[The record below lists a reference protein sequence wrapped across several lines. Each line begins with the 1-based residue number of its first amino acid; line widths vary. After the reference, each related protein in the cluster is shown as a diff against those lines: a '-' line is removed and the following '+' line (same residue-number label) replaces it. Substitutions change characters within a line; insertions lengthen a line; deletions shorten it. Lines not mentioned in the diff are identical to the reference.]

1 MLFDF
6 DWLKYGAGGK
16 EIYRELSKFFARQ
29 KDRTDR
35 REEQNFQV
43 KELEKDKRNF
53 KNILGMHIYPTIINK
68 LSYLEQ
74 VEIDYLYLEYVG
86 DSIHQDT
93 KNKRD
98 AWYEESKKKQ
108 DEEVA
113 VDILGLAGSSMNT
126 ESKEDFLIEE
136 LDTHPLVTI
145 TQGTEVLDA
154 VKKLI
159 AEDNSWLVPIENVIK
174 KRAAA

>member
-16 EIYRELSKFFARQ
+16 EIYRELNKFFARQ

-53 KNILGMHIYPTIINK
+53 KNILGMHIYPTMINK

-74 VEIDYLYLEYVG
+74 VEIDAMYLEYVG
-86 DSIHQDT
+86 DYLHQDT
-93 KNKRD
+93 KDKRD

-113 VDILGLAGSSMNT
+113 LGIKGLAGSCMDT
-126 ESKEDFLIEE
+126 ESKEGFLLEE
-136 LDTHPLVTI
+136 LDNHPLVTI

-159 AEDNSWLVPIENVIK
+159 AEDNSWMVPIENVIR